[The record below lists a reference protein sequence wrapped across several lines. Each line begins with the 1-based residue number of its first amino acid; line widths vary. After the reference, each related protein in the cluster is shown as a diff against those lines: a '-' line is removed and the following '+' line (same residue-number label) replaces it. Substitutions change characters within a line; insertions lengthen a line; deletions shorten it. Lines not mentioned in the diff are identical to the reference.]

1 MATHFGDLLASQL
14 SCKNRVFCINRVK
27 SQTVFKNFSVFP
39 HITCTD
45 LSCLPLLL
53 PKPPLSLTN
62 PPFSSSIFKK
72 GMGFLLFS
80 MYFKFL
86 ALVFF
91 DFVYML
97 RYGNMVVAYG
107 FVDVLMSMI
116 YGFCWYNAYS
126 TCFTRLFFIL
136 MHCTMRCVVLSI
148 PC

>member
-1 MATHFGDLLASQL
+1 
-14 SCKNRVFCINRVK
+14 
-27 SQTVFKNFSVFP
+27 
-39 HITCTD
+39 
-45 LSCLPLLL
+45 
-53 PKPPLSLTN
+53 
-62 PPFSSSIFKK
+62 
-72 GMGFLLFS
+72 

-97 RYGNMVVAYG
+97 RYGNMVVEYG

-126 TCFTRLFFIL
+126 TCFTCLFFIL
-136 MHCTMRCVVLSI
+136 MHCTMHCVVLSI